1 MIERKILI
9 ANNKTQSRYE
19 LISHATTL
27 GELQDEM
34 TARGIDF
41 TGMTFT
47 EGISKIQLNSRDSQ
61 LPTNVMF
68 KGQPTNALV
77 MLLTNTTKN
86 ISSGAMDRKEAYRLI
101 KEMGL
106 QDIIQE
112 GEGQNYTRVKTDILE
127 EYINDQIGDDLDEE
141 VDAAT
146 EAVEEAKTT
155 ETKEEFKLPDVK
167 TAPHPEAVEWYY
179 MGLKAMLK
187 SNLLYADDIAVIA
200 DLTTELYKRL
210 KEGEPKISDADIDN
224 MLANI

>member
-1 MIERKILI
+1 MERKILI

-68 KGQPTNALV
+68 KGQPTNDLV

-86 ISSGAMDRKEAYRLI
+86 ISSGAMDRKEAYRLV
-101 KEMGL
+101 KELNL
-106 QDIIQE
+106 QKVIAE
-112 GEGQNYTRVKTDILE
+112 AEGQNYTRVKTEVLESWINSVQNGCSDCNDIVDPDFE
-127 EYINDQIGDDLDEE
+127 DAEDEE
-141 VDAAT
+141 KAAP
-146 EAVEEAKTT
+146 AI
-155 ETKEEFKLPDVK
+155 PDVK